1 MIGGSTTALMGLGLQ
16 GELAD
21 IMGADYALV
30 TGVGTAQVGAKAI
43 IGDNAELSASGGQ
56 TDFVLPIT
64 QAIMEAVFAVN
75 PSGTTARV
83 WVPVGHTLNNVIN
96 TNLSIATNKAA
107 IFWQYKPKFWASLLT
122 N

>member
-1 MIGGSTTALMGLGLQ
+1 MIGASTTALMGLGLQ

-30 TGVGTAQVGAKAI
+30 VGVGTTQAGAKAI
-43 IGDNAELSASGGQ
+43 IGDNAELSAASSQ

-83 WVPVGHTLNNVIN
+83 WCPVGHTLNNVAN
-96 TNLSIATNKAA
+96 ANLSIATNKAA